1 MAPSPSKLR
10 SLARHLVQRAAAR
23 SRAATVLGALT
34 VAIASLGSAGCD
46 EAPATTKKGP
56 NAANDPGEQHKF
68 DEGRKLIDGAV
79 RAISE
84 KKFEKAREMLRKA
97 AELNNESQRFEI
109 EETVEKLDKRE
120 AKLWT
125 NEVAEPLKDK
135 DCAAVFKQ
143 LATPIKNLES
153 EAFTREIRRL
163 IGTEALACLQGAI
176 DEKVLA
182 ASYADARKL
191 AGDPDAKTVLG
202 PTAIKKVS
210 AELEVTLTDALKG
223 QITDD
228 LKARRWQA
236 AVDKLDAAQKKGD
249 ATEEQV
255 AALIELVRAGV
266 APEIAAAA
274 VKSLGSKDAAATLK
288 QIDAQIKLC
297 RWEVMAPD
305 AAELQKDKALPAEL
319 VKKREAL
326 ATWVEAMHVAM
337 KVIKTPEKRWAHGKV
352 AVYPPTKVDGESK
365 RDIVHGAQIWI
376 VGATKD
382 RALITDVE
390 PGPGGLSAVLDKV
403 IGWVAMDRLAK
414 EPTADWLVPDDQ
426 LKNERVWGPLR
437 KDEPTY
443 ELGVVMDVAG
453 KDITVKRLTDDAIV
467 KMTRKQLRSGRLAP
481 GTKVITFCTAKD
493 MPAQVL
499 EVVGGRAVKLKCD
512 GGQEKE
518 DVLASLRSKA
528 ELLPPSK

>member
-10 SLARHLVQRAAAR
+10 ALARHLVRRAAAH
-23 SRAATVLGALT
+23 SRTATLLGTLGLTLSALGT
-34 VAIASLGSAGCD
+34 TACG
-46 EAPATTKKGP
+46 EAPATGKGP
-56 NAANDPGEQHKF
+56 STGNDPGEQRRF

-84 KKFEKAREMLRKA
+84 KKLDKAREMLRKA

-109 EETVEKLDKRE
+109 EETTDKLDKRE
-120 AKLWT
+120 AKLWA

-143 LATPIKNLES
+143 LASPIKNLES
-153 EAFTREIRRL
+153 EAFTREVRRL
-163 IGTEALACLQGAI
+163 VGTEALACLQGAV

-191 AGDPDAKTVLG
+191 VTEADTKTVLG
-202 PTAIKKVS
+202 PTAIKKLA
-210 AELEVTLTDALKG
+210 AELEVTILDAIKG
-223 QITDD
+223 QVTDD
-228 LKARRWQA
+228 LKARRWEK
-236 AVDKLDAAQKKGD
+236 VIDKLELAQKKGD

-255 AALIELVRAGV
+255 ASLIELVRAGV
-266 APEIAAAA
+266 GPEIAIAA
-274 VKSLGSKDAAATLK
+274 VKSIGSKDAPATLR

-297 RWEVMAPD
+297 RWEVMSGD
-305 AAELQKDKALPAEL
+305 AAELNKEKALPADL

-326 ATWVEAMHVAM
+326 ATWVEAMRVAM
-337 KVIKTPEKRWAHGKV
+337 KVIKTPEKRWAHGKI
-352 AVYPPTKVDGESK
+352 AVSPSIKSDGESK
-365 RDIVHGAQIWI
+365 RDITHGTQIWI
-376 VGATKD
+376 VGATKE

-390 PGPGGLSAVLDKV
+390 PGPGGLAAVLDKV
-403 IGWVAMDRLAK
+403 IGWVPTDRLAK
-414 EPTADWLVPDDQ
+414 ESTADWLVPDDQ

-453 KDITVKRLTDDAIV
+453 KDITVKRLTDDQIV

-493 MPAQVL
+493 QPAQVV